1 MAIKTKTQLKGYFE
15 TNDIPTQSQFEDLID
30 TMHETLSGSAVNCT
44 KAYFS
49 SSQTADVLND
59 WRIWGDASGFY
70 VQICTVANAVKGLG
84 TWVTKFTIEV

>member
-1 MAIKTKTQLKGYFE
+1 MAIKTKTQLKAYFE
-15 TNDIPTQSQFEDLID
+15 TNDIPTESQFADLID
-30 TMHETLSGSAVNCT
+30 SLHETLANDAVNAT

-49 SSQTADVLND
+49 SSQTADVQND

-84 TWVTKFTIEV
+84 TWVTVFTFEI